1 MTIGIPYVIL
11 YLEIRRDSM
20 YIIYDLNK
28 RVYRDFIGEDKSKL
42 WLEFVKYMSERG
54 NHETGFTV
62 VEITEQEHRL
72 IKEWFKEEY
81 LMVSVD
87 SFIIDRLKGRDWD
100 RLNKG
105 NGER

>member
-1 MTIGIPYVIL
+1 
-11 YLEIRRDSM
+11 M
-20 YIIYDLNK
+20 YIIYDLKK

-72 IKEWFKEEY
+72 IKEWFKEEH

-87 SFIIDRLKGRDWD
+87 SFIIDRLKGRDWF
-100 RLNKG
+100 RLNKE
-105 NGER
+105 NGEVKK